1 MDDSKINMYL
11 DQIDRDSATVGIN
24 IPEEIEV
31 QGQVIPLKTIVFEV
45 CSEGSIPDSYDL
57 NLSDI
62 KVNLRRERN
71 DMIDR
76 IESGEVTETEA
87 EDIVRKS
94 KQIERS
100 LNAINNPL
108 EEDLESRIKR
118 KEAQDKKKWR
128 NFLNKIKGNEDKRGR
143 R

>member
-24 IPEEIEV
+24 IPEKIEV

>member
-24 IPEEIEV
+24 IPEKIEV

-45 CSEGSIPDSYDL
+45 CSEGSIPDSYEL

-76 IESGEVTETEA
+76 IESGEVTEPEA